1 MSEHLTEKE
10 DWEAYWKKYGKEV
23 QEIKRS
29 SRDSS
34 HNLILDAMHRYLP
47 KKDGLTVLEIGGAPG
62 QYLLYMVKNFGYK
75 ASSLDYSSEGNE
87 QTRRNF
93 AAAGLPITVY
103 EKDLF
108 SGDLDDLPKFDVV
121 YSLGFIEHFTDRDEV
136 IRKHTALLK
145 PGGTLMVGVPN
156 FTGIYKVFLARLNPA
171 LLAQHNLATMNI
183 RNWASFEKLGLA
195 PVFKGY
201 IGGFEPSTMNQPA
214 SDRAS
219 SRSLLR
225 IVNFLI
231 RVFSFRFHFLR
242 KFNSR
247 LWSGYLL
254 GIYTKQ

>member
-10 DWEAYWKKYGKEV
+10 DWEAYWRKYGKEV

-34 HNLILDAMHRYLP
+34 HNLILDVMHRFLP
-47 KKDGLTVLEIGGAPG
+47 AKEGLTILEIGGAPG
-62 QYLLYMVKNFGYK
+62 QYLLYMAKNFGYK
-75 ASSLDYSSEGNE
+75 AFSLDYSSEGNE

-103 EKDLF
+103 EKDLL
-108 SGDLDDLPKFDVV
+108 SGKLDDLPRFDIV

-136 IRKHTALLK
+136 IKKHTALLK
-145 PGGTLMVGVPN
+145 PGGILMIGVPN
-156 FTGIYKVFLARLNPA
+156 FTGIYKTFLKRLNPA
-171 LLAQHNLATMNI
+171 LLAQHNLDTMNI
-183 RNWASFEKLGLA
+183 SNWRSFEKLGLT
-195 PVFKGY
+195 PLFKGY
-201 IGGFEPSTMNQPA
+201 IGGFEPSTMNQSA
-214 SDRAS
+214 SETAS
-219 SRSLLR
+219 AKFLLR
-225 IVNFLI
+225 IVKLLI

-254 GIYTKQ
+254 GVYRKD